1 MGAWIHRIETLLPE
15 FSFTQEEASAKMQ
28 EWARDEREKRLVR
41 AIYRTSGIER
51 RHAVVKNY
59 DGGNPGSFFRVGPDG
74 SLAGPGTAARN
85 DIFASESRRLSVELA
100 RKILSGSAGFGAA
113 DVTHVVTVSCTGF
126 YNPGSDYFI
135 VRELGMIPSTQR
147 YHLGFMGCY
156 AAFPALR
163 MAAQFCEADPD
174 AVVLVLCVELCSL
187 HLQLSGT
194 EDTILANSLFADG
207 AAAAIVRGRKPS
219 PGNPAYRIDGF
230 RCTLVPDGERDMAWR
245 IGDHGFD
252 IALSSYVPK
261 IIGANLREF
270 VEPSLLSSGT
280 SIGDVDVW
288 AVHPGGKSIL
298 DQVQRCL
305 VLRPEQLRESREVL
319 RRYGNMS
326 SASILFVL
334 AEILGRSCGRAEET
348 VCAVAF
354 GPGLTVEMALLSALR
369 DPAGEPDGRAGV
381 EPVAV
386 RG

>member
-1 MGAWIHRIETLLPE
+1 MGAWIHRIETLVPE

-28 EWARDEREKRLVR
+28 EWARDEREKRLIR
-41 AIYRTSGIER
+41 AIYRSSGIER
-51 RHAVVKNY
+51 RHAVVKEY
-59 DGGNPGSFFRVGPDG
+59 DRGDPGSFFRAGPDG

-85 DIFASESRRLSVELA
+85 DIFASESRKLSIDLA
-100 RKILSGSAGFGAA
+100 RKILSGCPGIGAA
-113 DVTHVVTVSCTGF
+113 DVTHVITVSCTGF
-126 YNPGSDYFI
+126 YNPGPDYFI
-135 VRELGMIPSTQR
+135 VRELGMAHSTQR

-156 AAFPALR
+156 AAFPGLR
-163 MAAQFCEADPD
+163 MAAQFCEADPG
-174 AVVLVLCVELCSL
+174 AVVLVLCVELCSI

-207 AAAAIVRGRKPS
+207 AGAAIVSGRKPQ
-219 PGNPAYRIDGF
+219 PGGVACRIEGF
-230 RCTLVPDGERDMAWR
+230 RSTLVPGGERDMAWR

-252 IALSSYVPK
+252 ISLSSYVPK

-270 VEPSLLSSGT
+270 VEPSLGSSGA

-305 VLRPEQLRESREVL
+305 GLRPEQIRESREVL
-319 RRYGNMS
+319 RRHGNMS

-334 AEILGRSCGRAEET
+334 AEILGRSAGAEEET

-354 GPGLTVEMALLSALR
+354 GPGLTVEMALLAALR
-369 DPAGEPDGRAGV
+369 DPSGVSAGRAGG

-386 RG
+386 QA